1 MTFIASVIAK
11 DGVAIVAD
19 SFVTTQDWFIEWD
32 DFRDLIA
39 LLFRP
44 QKLHLPV

>member
-19 SFVTTQDWFIEWD
+19 SFVTTVEHSLSEDKFID
-32 DFRDLIA
+32 YLTSATDKKNI
-39 LLFRP
+39 
-44 QKLHLPV
+44 KI